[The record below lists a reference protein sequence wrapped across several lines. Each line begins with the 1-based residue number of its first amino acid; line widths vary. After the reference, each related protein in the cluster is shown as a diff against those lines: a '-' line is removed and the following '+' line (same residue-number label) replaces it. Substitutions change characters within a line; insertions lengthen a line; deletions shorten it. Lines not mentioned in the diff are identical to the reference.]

1 MITYK
6 VKGRTILN
14 DTKIDKDFTNEKGAV
29 AYIKKLGAQ
38 QGVNAQIIKIDDSY
52 EYRYSYN
59 SNREKVIKLLD
70 TYGIL
75 YELDDSLNIKITF

>member
-1 MITYK
+1 MIIYK
-6 VKGRTILN
+6 VIGRTILN
-14 DTKIDKDFTNEKGAV
+14 DTAIDMEFTNEKDAD

-38 QGVNAQIIKIDDSY
+38 YGVNAQIIKIYDSH

-70 TYGIL
+70 TYNIS
-75 YELDDSLNIKITF
+75 YELTDGLNIKITF

>member
-1 MITYK
+1 MILYK

-14 DTKIDKDFTNEKGAV
+14 DTKIDKDFTNEKDAI
-29 AYIKKLGAQ
+29 AYIKKMGAR
-38 QGVNAQIIKIDDSY
+38 QGVNAQIVKIDNSH

-70 TYGIL
+70 TYGIS
-75 YELDDSLNIKITF
+75 YELDDGLNIKIIF